1 MFQKFADMSNR
12 PAGNRDVARQENT
25 DLEEHICEVWAHNLE
40 EEMNRIRD
48 IVEKYPY
55 IAMVRTFYLHR

>member
-1 MFQKFADMSNR
+1 MSNR
-12 PAGNRDVARQENT
+12 PAGNRDVARQESP

-55 IAMVRTFYLHR
+55 IAMVSTL

>member
-1 MFQKFADMSNR
+1 MSNKQ
-12 PAGNRDVARQENT
+12 AANQEVVRQEIP

-55 IAMVRTFYLHR
+55 IAMVSIKTLSLYLF

>member
-1 MFQKFADMSNR
+1 MTTK
-12 PAGNRDVARQENT
+12 PAGSRDAGRQESV

-48 IVEKYPY
+48 IVEKYSY
-55 IAMVRTFYLHR
+55 IAMVSP